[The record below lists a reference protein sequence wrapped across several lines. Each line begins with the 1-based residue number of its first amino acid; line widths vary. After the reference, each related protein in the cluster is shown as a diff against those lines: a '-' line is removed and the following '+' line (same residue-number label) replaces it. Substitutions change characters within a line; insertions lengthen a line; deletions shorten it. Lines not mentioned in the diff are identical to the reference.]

1 MAFID
6 ALAALSL
13 NRRDLANGQSHCQA
27 AIRAGRPAETIYA
40 NLCRRQY
47 RPAPRRRRA
56 QPFRG
61 PRSHR
66 RRVRFAAAL
75 RRLRQSRKGA
85 RATSGPRAAPARFS
99 SGASAVMPKQQAD
112 TRCALAA
119 VARRTRGTDVIELKR
134 VAACLRLPKL
144 TTNRSINASIGCC
157 DADSCETL
165 VRLYLGTGTEVW
177 AFYYSSTTRSAETP
191 EPFPRTRSPQHRDSK
206 LKFRRARSRP
216 IASRGI

>member
-6 ALAALSL
+6 ALAALCL
-13 NRRDLANGQSHCQA
+13 NRRDLADGQIHRRP
-27 AIRAGRPAETIYA
+27 AIWAGRSAETIYA

-61 PRSHR
+61 PRGHR

-112 TRCALAA
+112 TRCALA
-119 VARRTRGTDVIELKR
+119 VARRTRGTDVIELQR
-134 VAACLRLPKL
+134 VAACYDCQSSLPIEASMRVTWMLRRRQLRNSS
-144 TTNRSINASIGCC
+144 TSIPRYWHRGVGV
-157 DADSCETL
+157 L
-165 VRLYLGTGTEVW
+165 LL
-177 AFYYSSTTRSAETP
+177 FYYEKRRDARALPTHPIPAA
-191 EPFPRTRSPQHRDSK
+191 PRFKTK
-206 LKFRRARSRP
+206 
-216 IASRGI
+216 I

>member
-1 MAFID
+1 MDKFIVD
-6 ALAALSL
+6 QPYGPVGLLKPSTPIFVAASTGLLHGAVELS
-13 NRRDLANGQSHCQA
+13 RFGGRAATVSGCDLRQRFVVSA
-27 AIRAGRPAETIYA
+27 RAG
-40 NLCRRQY
+40 
-47 RPAPRRRRA
+47 
-56 QPFRG
+56 
-61 PRSHR
+61 
-66 RRVRFAAAL
+66 
-75 RRLRQSRKGA
+75 KA

-119 VARRTRGTDVIELKR
+119 VARRTRGTDVIELQR
-134 VAACLRLPKL
+134 VAACYDCQSSLP
-144 TTNRSINASIGCC
+144 IEASMRVLGCC

-216 IASRGI
+216 IASREI

>member
-6 ALAALSL
+6 ALAALCL
-13 NRRDLANGQSHCQA
+13 NHRDLADGQIHRRP
-27 AIRAGRPAETIYA
+27 AIWAGRSAETIYA

-61 PRSHR
+61 PRGHR
-66 RRVRFAAAL
+66 RRVRFAAA
-75 RRLRQSRKGA
+75 LRQSRKGA

-119 VARRTRGTDVIELKR
+119 VARRTRGTDVLELKR
-134 VAACLRLPKL
+134 VVACYDCQSSLPNLASMTWMLATQTAAK
-144 TTNRSINASIGCC
+144 I
-157 DADSCETL
+157 
-165 VRLYLGTGTEVW
+165 
-177 AFYYSSTTRSAETP
+177 
-191 EPFPRTRSPQHRDSK
+191 
-206 LKFRRARSRP
+206 
-216 IASRGI
+216 